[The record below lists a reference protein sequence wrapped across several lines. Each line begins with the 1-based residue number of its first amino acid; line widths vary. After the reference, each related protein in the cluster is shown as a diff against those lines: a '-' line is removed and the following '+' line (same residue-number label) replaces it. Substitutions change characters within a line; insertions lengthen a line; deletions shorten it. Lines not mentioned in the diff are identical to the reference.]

1 MKKLFS
7 LLAGLAA
14 FYFVEAQQVQQPTT
28 SQPQKPARHKIAIF
42 TPMYLDS
49 VFDASGNVRL
59 EKNNF
64 PRYVIPGLEFYQG
77 AQAAIDSLEKRN
89 APIEFFLFDSRGK
102 EPLQRQLNRPELKDV
117 DLIIAQTN
125 APETKFL
132 AEVAAKR
139 KIPFI
144 SASFPNDAGT
154 TNNPYFVILNSTL
167 QTHIEKIY
175 EFVQQNHSQ
184 DRVVIFRKNG
194 AQEDQLRDQFI
205 NYSKKFAGKAVDMKV
220 VNLPASF
227 KAEHIIS
234 HLDSNKRNIIIA
246 GSLDETFGMHL
257 LNHLSSVN
265 TTYPVRVMGMP
276 NWERFN
282 LSKLGSV
289 EIIYTT
295 PFYYNRLSPLETK
308 LADDYASNISARPGE
323 MYFRGYETTLRF
335 ALLLLDTK
343 KEVASSLSRKGNTIF
358 TPFEIQPVI
367 KDSSLMVLDYF
378 ENRNLYFIKNFGGS
392 RIILNN

>member
-14 FYFVEAQQVQQPTT
+14 FFFVEAQQVQPPTT

-59 EKNNF
+59 EKNNL

-77 AQAAIDSLEKRN
+77 AQAAIDSLGKRN
-89 APIEFFLFDSRGK
+89 APIEFFLFDSRGRESLHAQVNSK
-102 EPLQRQLNRPELKDV
+102 ELKD
-117 DLIIAQTN
+117 LEMIIAQTN
-125 APETKFL
+125 APETKIL
-132 AEVAAKR
+132 AEAAAKR

-144 SASFPNDAGT
+144 SASFPSDAGT
-154 TNNPYFVILNSTL
+154 NNNPYFVILNSTL

-175 EFVQQNHSQ
+175 DFVQQNHSQ
-184 DRVVIFRKNG
+184 DRVILFRKHG
-194 AQEDQLRDQFI
+194 AQEDQLHDQFI
-205 NYSKKFAGKAVDMKV
+205 RYSKKAIGKTVDMKV

-227 KAEHIIS
+227 KSEQLVS

-246 GSLDETFGMHL
+246 GSLDESFGMNL
-257 LNHLSSVN
+257 LNQLSSVN
-265 TTYPVRVMGMP
+265 NTYPVRVMGMP
-276 NWERFN
+276 NWDRFN
-282 LSKLGSV
+282 LTKLGNV
-289 EIIYTT
+289 ELIYTT
-295 PFYYNRLSPLETK
+295 PFYYNRLSALETK
-308 LADDYASNISARPGE
+308 LSEDYVSNISSKPGE
-323 MYFRGYETTLRF
+323 MFFRGYETTLRF

-343 KEVASSLSRKGNTIF
+343 KEVASSIGRKGNTVF

-367 KDSSLMVLDYF
+367 KDTSLMILDYF

-392 RIILNN
+392 RIILQ